1 LTVSKAA
8 KAAADKAL
16 AAAKA
21 KKPLIDADV
30 VKATTAVTDAATDLT
45 AKTAANA

>member
-1 LTVSKAA
+1 MTVSKAA

-21 KKPLIDADV
+21 KKPLIDDDV
-30 VKATTAVTDAATDLT
+30 VKATTAVKDAATDLT
-45 AKTAANA
+45 AKTAANS